1 MRRAWRGAGVSAEP
15 FTRLRVAMLS
25 YRLPVEGQ
33 KRGGIER
40 AADTLAQGL
49 VERGH
54 HVVVFS
60 HDPRPAGAPYQVRPL
75 PWKTFVDTWIGR
87 RLTMGYLGNVLA
99 VLPDYR
105 DFDVVVAHGDS
116 LLLGL
121 SGKPVLRVM
130 HGSARGEAQSAR
142 SWGRSFLQ
150 YGVYVQELATAA
162 LQRGVVAVSENTR
175 HDNPTIAHVIPHGVD
190 RRVFH
195 AVPGSKSVEPSVLFV
210 GTLDGRKRGRLL
222 LDVFTDTIRPLHPL
236 ATLTVVGQEGPA
248 RPGVVYRTGVSDAEL
263 AQLYRRAW
271 VYASP
276 STYEGFGLPYL
287 EAMACGTVVVATRN
301 PGSLEV
307 LGDGEYGLMPSDEA
321 FGTAVAELLGDEALR
336 VTLCGRGLRRAGEF
350 SLEAM
355 IERYEDLL
363 MELTS
368 AHARPLASH

>member
-1 MRRAWRGAGVSAEP
+1 
-15 FTRLRVAMLS
+15 MLS

-40 AADTLAQGL
+40 AADALAQGL

-60 HDPRPAGAPYQVRPL
+60 HDRRPAGAGYEVRPL
-75 PWKTFVDTWIGR
+75 PWKAFVDTWIGR

-99 VLPDYR
+99 MLPDYR

-116 LLLGL
+116 LLLGFL
-121 SGKPVLRVM
+121 SKPVLRVM

-142 SWGRSFLQ
+142 SSGRRVLQ

-162 LQRGVVAVSENTR
+162 LHRGVVAVSENTR
-175 HDNPTIAHVIPHGVD
+175 RDNPTIAHVIPHGVD

-195 AVPGSKSVEPSVLFV
+195 AVPDSKSAEPSVLFV

-222 LDVFTDTIRPLHPL
+222 LDAFTGTIRPLHPR
-236 ATLTVVGQEGPA
+236 ATLTVVGQDGPA

-263 AQLYRRAW
+263 AELYRRAW

-321 FGTAVAELLGDEALR
+321 FGTAVADLLGDEARR
-336 VTLCGRGLRRAGEF
+336 VSLCGRGLRRASEF
-350 SLEAM
+350 SLDAM
-355 IERYEDLL
+355 IEHYEDVL

-368 AHARPLASH
+368 THARPVASH

>member
-1 MRRAWRGAGVSAEP
+1 
-15 FTRLRVAMLS
+15 MLS

-60 HDPRPAGAPYQVRPL
+60 HDQRPAGAGYDVRPL
-75 PWKTFVDTWIGR
+75 PWKAFVDTWIGR
-87 RLTMGYLGNVLA
+87 RVTMGYLGNVLA

-105 DFDVVVAHGDS
+105 DFDVVIVHGDS
-116 LLLGL
+116 LLLGFL
-121 SGKPVLRVM
+121 STPVLRVM
-130 HGSARGEAQSAR
+130 HGSARGEAQSAQ
-142 SWGRSFLQ
+142 SWGRRLLQ
-150 YGVYVQELATAA
+150 YGIYVQELATAS

-175 HDNPTIAHVIPHGVD
+175 RDNPTIAHVIPHGVD

-195 AVPGSKSVEPSVLFV
+195 AAPDSKSAEPSVLFV

-222 LDVFTDTIRPLHPL
+222 LDAFTETIRPLHPT
-236 ATLTVVGQEGPA
+236 ATLTVVGQAGPERA
-248 RPGVVYRTGVSDAEL
+248 GVIYRTGVSDGEL
-263 AQLYRRAW
+263 AVLYRRAW

-287 EAMACGTVVVATRN
+287 EAMACGTVVVASRN

-307 LGDGEYGLMPSDEA
+307 LGEGEYGVMPSDER
-321 FGTAVAELLGDEALR
+321 FGAAVAELLGDEVRR
-336 VTLCGRGLRRAGEF
+336 VTLCGRGLRRASEF
-350 SLEAM
+350 SLDAM
-355 IERYEDLL
+355 IEHYEDVL

-368 AHARPLASH
+368 THARRLASH